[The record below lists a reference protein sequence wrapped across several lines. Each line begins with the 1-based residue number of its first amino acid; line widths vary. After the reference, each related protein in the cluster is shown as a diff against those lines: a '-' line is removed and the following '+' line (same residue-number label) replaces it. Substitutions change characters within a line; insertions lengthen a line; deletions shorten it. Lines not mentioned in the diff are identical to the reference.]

1 MFLVEG
7 GMSLEYLATL
17 ILVFSSSMILKLR
30 YRVRLFKSV
39 KEGLLVLVSLLVIGS
54 LWDSYATLRGYW
66 SFEEEFFIGITIGVM
81 PLEEY
86 LFMLVIPFLVLVLYR
101 IITRKS

>member
-1 MFLVEG
+1 
-7 GMSLEYLATL
+7 
-17 ILVFSSSMILKLR
+17 MILKLR
-30 YRVRLFKSV
+30 YRIHLFKSI
-39 KEGLLVLVSLLVIGS
+39 KEGLLVIISLLVIGS

-86 LFMLVIPFLVLVLYR
+86 LFMLIVPFLVLVIYGIL
-101 IITRKS
+101 TRKSYR

>member
-1 MFLVEG
+1 
-7 GMSLEYLATL
+7 MS
-17 ILVFSSSMILKLR
+17 LKLR
-30 YRVRLFKSV
+30 YRIQLFKSV
-39 KEGLLVLVSLLVIGS
+39 KEGLLVIISLFVIGA

-86 LFMLVIPFLVLVLYR
+86 LFMLIIPFLVLVIYG
-101 IITRKS
+101 IVTRKSYC